1 MFQAI
6 VLALLLAATATAT
19 ATASGDVLRLGSAH
33 VIVVDDASGEVLLQ
47 KDAGTAAPIASLTK
61 LMTAMVVLDA
71 GQDMRETVR
80 IDDADRDTLKNTRA
94 GVRIGALVTRDT
106 LLELTLIASDNHAA
120 AALARSFPGGSSAFA
135 QALQRKIDALGL
147 SQTTLVEPTGLSPGN
162 LASALDMAKVLQ
174 ATNAYPLIAQI
185 TSLPTLEV
193 HVNGSPTQVRNTNRL
208 VGSPGWDILSS
219 KTGFTNDAGRCL
231 TMRLRA
237 GGRTVS
243 VVLIGAQAP
252 SVRAHDAM
260 AIRRWLDGQA
270 PAQVAAQA
278 APRARSAIKM
288 LSESQ
293 LAQVAHRS
301 DTAPDAL

>member
-6 VLALLLAATATAT
+6 ALAVLLVAS
-19 ATASGDVLRLGSAH
+19 ASGSALPLGSAH
-33 VIVVDDASGEVLLQ
+33 VIVVDDASGQVLLQ

-94 GVRIGALVTRDT
+94 GVRIGALATRDT

-120 AALARSFPGGSSAFA
+120 AALARSFPGGPAAFA
-135 QALQRKIDALGL
+135 QAVQRKIDALGL
-147 SQTTLVEPTGLSPGN
+147 SQTTLVEPTGLSPLN
-162 LASALDMAKVLQ
+162 LASALDMVKVLQ

-185 TSLPTLEV
+185 TSLRTLEV
-193 HVNGSPTQVRNTNRL
+193 HVNGSPAQVRNTNRL

-231 TMRLRA
+231 TMSLRA

-252 SVRAHDAM
+252 SVRARDALT
-260 AIRRWLDGQA
+260 IRRWLDGQA

-278 APRARSAIKM
+278 APRAGSVIKV
-288 LSESQ
+288 LTESQ
-293 LAQVAHRS
+293 IAQIAHVS
-301 DTAPDAL
+301 STPPDAL